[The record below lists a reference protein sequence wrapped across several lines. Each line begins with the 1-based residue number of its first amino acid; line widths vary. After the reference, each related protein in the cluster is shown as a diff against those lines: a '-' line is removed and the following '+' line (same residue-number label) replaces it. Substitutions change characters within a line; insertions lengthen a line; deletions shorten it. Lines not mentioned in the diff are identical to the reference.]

1 MRYVPDQQGKIW
13 DVGAAGAVVHEG
25 RVLLV
30 RKTYGA
36 AKGMW
41 GLPGGFAQHDELLD
55 EAAAREVL
63 EETGVQ
69 AEVLALIAVRSRY
82 EPEGGA
88 VFVIFRMRPLG
99 GEPRPDGVEIDAV
112 RYFSA
117 AEIQALTDREIF
129 PLTRNAAL
137 TALSDAPGLEVVD
150 LPTSSGAFVYRAFL
164 AR

>member
-55 EAAAREVL
+55 EAAVREVL
-63 EETGVQ
+63 EETGVK

-88 VFVIFRMRPLG
+88 VFAIFRMRPIDG
-99 GEPRPDGVEIDAV
+99 DPRPDGTEVDAV
-112 RYFSA
+112 RYFSS
-117 AEIQALTDREIF
+117 AEIQALGEREIF
-129 PLTRNAAL
+129 PLTRSAAL

-150 LPTSSGAFVYRAFL
+150 LPASSSAAVYRAFL

>member
-1 MRYVPDQQGKIW
+1 MRYTPDQQGKVW
-13 DVGAAGAVVHEG
+13 DIGAAGAVVCED

-41 GLPGGFAQHDELLD
+41 GLPGGFVQHDELLD
-55 EAAAREVL
+55 EAAVREVL

-69 AEVLALIAVRSRY
+69 AEVLSLIAVRTRY

-88 VFVIFRMRPLG
+88 VFVIFRMRPVG
-99 GEPRPDGVEIDAV
+99 GELRPDGAEIDAV

-117 AEIQALTDREIF
+117 EELRALSEREIF
-129 PLTRNAAL
+129 PLTRSAAL
-137 TALSDAPGLEVVD
+137 TALSAAAGLLPVD
-150 LPTSSGAFVYRAFL
+150 LPTPSASAYHAFV

>member
-1 MRYVPDQQGKIW
+1 MRYTPDQNGKIW
-13 DVGAAGAVVHEG
+13 DVGAAGAVVQDG

-30 RKTYGA
+30 RKTYGVS
-36 AKGMW
+36 KGMW

-55 EAAAREVL
+55 EAATREVF

-69 AEVLALIAVRSRY
+69 AEVLSLIAVRTRY

-99 GEPRPDGVEIDAV
+99 GELRPDGTEIDAV

-117 AEIQALTDREIF
+117 EELHALSEREVF
-129 PLTRNAAL
+129 PLTRSAAL
-137 TALSDAPGLEVVD
+137 TALSAAEGLAPVE
-150 LPTSSGAFVYRAFL
+150 LPTSSAIAYHAFM